1 MVMDWID
8 QGIARKLD
16 KTCLCDQVMVVHW
29 SGTLR
34 AMFPL
39 VPRWHRSTF
48 LLTSPFLPGSKRVRT
63 ADLLYRNLSPSPA
76 SFMAFPPV
84 FSLSPSCLFTKR
96 AYEPSPFHLVLGAC
110 SWPTSG
116 VVFLFYSV
124 CTVAEDCP
132 YPFRGSVI
140 SASPVYI
147 CLNFRCLWLTL
158 SKWGCGFG
166 TSGTCLG
173 FMVLL
178 QTWSTGCGVA
188 SP

>member
-39 VPRWHRSTF
+39 VPRWHRSAF
-48 LLTSPFLPGSKRVRT
+48 LLTSPFLPGSKRIRIT
-63 ADLLYRNLSPSPA
+63 NLLYRTYPLLHLSWLSHLF
-76 SFMAFPPV
+76 SVFPLAV
-84 FSLSPSCLFTKR
+84 CSQR
-96 AYEPSPFHLVLGAC
+96 RYEPSPFHLVLGAC

-124 CTVAEDCP
+124 RTVAEDCP

-147 CLNFRCLWLTL
+147 CLNFRCLSLTL

-178 QTWSTGCGVA
+178 QAWSTGCGVA